1 MHILEDI
8 LIAEECF
15 AFCEKELLFARGDEG
30 YLTVS
35 RGQAAVSMLWFR
47 DSNNTRVLVDG

>member
-47 DSNNTRVLVDG
+47 DSNTRVLVDG